1 VITVA
6 VLLLP
11 ALGVLLYAMDRIE
24 DRLSARPRAARHAR
38 KRHLRLVHDAGPRS
52 AERDHARRANR
63 RSARHSARRDAAA

>member
-1 VITVA
+1 MITVA

-38 KRHLRLVHDAGPRS
+38 KRHLRLVHDAGPPPV
-52 AERDHARRANR
+52 RRGAAR
-63 RSARHSARRDAAA
+63 RSARRSARRGAAA